1 MNVAAPAAQPDPMEQ
16 AMEANCSG
24 LLPARPQPRRIPK
37 GVPLRPAQAMLRE
50 EVSSAGMFS
59 RLFGKP

>member
-1 MNVAAPAAQPDPMEQ
+1 MNVTEPAAQPEAKEQ
-16 AMEANCSG
+16 AAEVSRPETP
-24 LLPARPQPRRIPK
+24 PARPQPRRIPK

-50 EVSSAGMFS
+50 EVSGAGLFA